1 MLNFKKTIMDNKV
14 RVLLITAIMDFA
26 GDEYETTDD
35 LLALSFKSEADLVSE
50 LVSICRY
57 FRDREN

>member
-1 MLNFKKTIMDNKV
+1 MDNKV
-14 RVLLITAIMDFA
+14 RMLLITAIVDFA
-26 GDEYETTDD
+26 GDEYEKAQDVLD
-35 LLALSFKSEADLVSE
+35 LALKSDTDLVSE

>member
-1 MLNFKKTIMDNKV
+1 MDNKV
-14 RVLLITAIMDFA
+14 RILLITAIMDFA
-26 GDEYETTDD
+26 GDEYETSKD
-35 LLALSFKSEADLVSE
+35 LLDLALKSEADLVSE

>member
-1 MLNFKKTIMDNKV
+1 MDNKL
-14 RVLLITAIMDFA
+14 RMLLITAIMDFA
-26 GDEYETTDD
+26 GDEYETTKDVLD
-35 LLALSFKSEADLVSE
+35 LALKSEIELVSE